1 MKTSRFGAAA
11 AAIALSVGALAACGG
26 DGEAASG
33 SGETVRLATGV
44 DPSYT
49 AIYVAEQE
57 GFFEDHGV
65 DVEVQKL
72 EGGPAMAQA
81 VIAGQSDMGTQSDG
95 TTATQMATDPDL
107 RAIADFQHSDTYI
120 KVVWGP
126 GVEDASDIKKL
137 ATLPG
142 IMTLATVRYL
152 ESQDVDPDTVEL
164 VSASPPDV
172 PTMLNRGD
180 VDGTVIYE
188 PWATRSAEEAGGEVV
203 GSIGD
208 FDVNYAQWLI
218 TDANWLED
226 HESEAAKVLAAI
238 KDANDFIRDNPEE
251 AQKIVEDAIRIPAE
265 QTAAIMEDLVF
276 ETRDI
281 DAEALERTKETSQ
294 FFVDTGVMEKMPNLD
309 EQILVDWMSEHVDE

>member
-1 MKTSRFGAAA
+1 MKKSRGGAVAAVIAVSALTLTACGDNGAAA
-11 AAIALSVGALAACGG
+11 E
-26 DGEAASG
+26 GEP
-33 SGETVRLATGV
+33 VRLATGV

-49 AIYVAEQE
+49 AVYVAEAQ

-65 DVEVQKL
+65 DVEVSKL

-81 VIAGQSDMGTQSDG
+81 VTAGQADMGTQSDA
-95 TTATQMATDPDL
+95 TTTTMMATDPNL
-107 RAIADFQHSDTYI
+107 RALADFQHSDTYI

-126 GVEDASDIKKL
+126 DVDDASDISKL

-152 ESQDVDPDTVEL
+152 ESEGIDPESVEL
-164 VSASPPDV
+164 TTASPPDV
-172 PTMLNRGD
+172 PVMVQRGD

-188 PWATRSAEEAGGEVV
+188 PWATRTAEEAGGQIV

-208 FDVNYAQWLI
+208 FGVSYAQWLI
-218 TDANWLED
+218 TDAEWLAD

-238 KDANDFIRDNPEE
+238 QDANDFIRENPEE
-251 AQKIVEDAIRIPAE
+251 AQKIVEDEIKIPAD
-265 QTAAIMEDLVF
+265 QTAQIMEDLVF

-281 DAEALERTKETSQ
+281 DDAALQRSKETAQ
-294 FFVDTGVMEKMPNLD
+294 FFVDSGDMKSMPDLD
-309 EQILVDWMSEHVDE
+309 TQILTGWLSEHPDN

>member
-1 MKTSRFGAAA
+1 MKTSRGGAFAAVIAASALALTACGDDGAAA
-11 AAIALSVGALAACGG
+11 GG
-26 DGEAASG
+26 DP
-33 SGETVRLATGV
+33 VRLATGV

-49 AIYVAEQE
+49 AVYVAEAE

-65 DVEVQKL
+65 DVEVSML

-81 VIAGQSDMGTQSDG
+81 VTAGQADMGTQSDA
-95 TTATQMATDPDL
+95 TTTTMMATDPNL
-107 RAIADFQHSDTYI
+107 RALADFQHSDTYI

-126 GVEDASDIKKL
+126 DVDDASDISKL

-152 ESQDVDPDTVEL
+152 ESQGVDPGSVEL
-164 VSASPPDV
+164 ATASPPDV
-172 PTMLNRGD
+172 PVMVQRGD

-188 PWATRSAEEAGGEVV
+188 PWATRTSEEADGQIV

-208 FDVNYAQWLI
+208 FDVSYAQWLI
-218 TDANWLED
+218 TDAEWLAD

-238 KDANDFIRDNPEE
+238 EDANDFIRENPED
-251 AQKIVEDAIRIPAE
+251 AQKIVEDAIKIPVD
-265 QTAAIMEDLVF
+265 QTAQVMEDLVF

-281 DAEALERTKETSQ
+281 DEAALQRSKETAQ
-294 FFVDTGVMEKMPNLD
+294 FFVDNGTMKSMPDLD
-309 EQILVDWMSEHVDE
+309 KQILTGWLTEHPDN